1 LRVLT
6 AGFTC
11 YALQTKAQLCV
22 PESNRHVGWLIAAD
36 GSLIDM
42 PGEDTPGIAIPV
54 RLEHGA
60 PSGMV
65 KLQHSLRRRHYLG
78 TGGES
83 GDLGFRNK
91 MQEFRLDPSDATP
104 AIMDIAGELAAA
116 VQTPATWTHILD
128 RLRDRRLRGNLADA
142 ALRCLPLDE
151 LDLLARHLLQ
161 SRADLVLL
169 QSAAHNDAWLR
180 QRLPLLIR
188 WRDPD
193 TPVTSSGPISTADLP
208 GAKANP
214 SHRITLGL
222 TLNGYA
228 RAATP
233 PRRMA
238 CILATARNEGAYL
251 TEWIAHHRAIGFE
264 HIFLY
269 TNDNTDGSDDL
280 LQLLA
285 DAGIISWFRNQVQPG
300 TLPQHRAYGHAL
312 SVMPDILDYRWT
324 MIADIDEFAAFD
336 TRAFRSMPDYILW
349 QEQRRADAIALS
361 WKLHV
366 ALPDDVWR
374 DRPTIERFALRETTL
389 DPHVK
394 MIFRTNLAWNAN
406 PHHPEPCLGRSFV
419 YRSERGEQYVQ
430 KITPAQSVAPSAQCA
445 WISHYAFRSA
455 PEMLMKLA
463 RGRADL
469 PAELQAAASANRI
482 RTFLRLLASTTLM
495 EDKTTFT
502 CSARLADE
510 QRKLMT
516 IPNLAACEADI
527 KNRYA
532 SEMRRT
538 CDALLETVIDTKLDY
553 MANLKAILRPSLAA

>member
-1 LRVLT
+1 
-6 AGFTC
+6 
-11 YALQTKAQLCV
+11 
-22 PESNRHVGWLIAAD
+22 
-36 GSLIDM
+36 
-42 PGEDTPGIAIPV
+42 
-54 RLEHGA
+54 
-60 PSGMV
+60 MV
-65 KLQHSLRRRHYLG
+65 KLQHALRRRHYLG
-78 TGGES
+78 TGGEA
-83 GDLGFRNK
+83 GDFGFRNK
-91 MQEFRLDPSDATP
+91 MQEFRLDPIDATP
-104 AIMDIAGELAAA
+104 AIMDIAGELTAA

-128 RLRDRRLRGNLADA
+128 RLRDRRLRGELADA

-151 LDLLARHLLQ
+151 LDLLARHLLH
-161 SRADLVLL
+161 SRADLALL
-169 QSAAHNDAWLR
+169 QSATRTDAWLL
-180 QRLPLLIR
+180 QRLPLLIN
-188 WRDPD
+188 WREPD
-193 TPVTSSGPISTADLP
+193 SPLLCCGPTSTADLP

-222 TLNGYA
+222 TLTGYA

-280 LQLLA
+280 LRLLA
-285 DAGIISWFRNQVQPG
+285 DAGIISWFRNQVQPD

-324 MIADIDEFAAFD
+324 MIVDIDEFAAFD
-336 TRAFRSMPDYILW
+336 TRTFHSMPDYILW

-366 ALPDDVWR
+366 ALPNDVWR
-374 DRPTIERFALRETTL
+374 DRPSTERFPLRETAL

-394 MIFRTNLAWNAN
+394 MIFRTNRAWNAN
-406 PHHPEPCLGRSFV
+406 PHHPEPCLGGSFV

-430 KITPAQSVAPSAQCA
+430 KVTPAQSVAPSAQCA

-455 PEMLMKLA
+455 PELLMKLV

-469 PAELQAAASANRI
+469 PAELQVAASANRI
-482 RTFLRLLASTTLM
+482 RTFLRQIGSTTLI
-495 EDKTTFT
+495 EDKTTFS
-502 CSARLADE
+502 CSARLAEE

-516 IPNLAACEADI
+516 IPHLAACEADI
-527 KNRYA
+527 KHRYV
-532 SEMRRT
+532 SDMQRT
-538 CDALLETVIDTKLDY
+538 CDTLFETAIDMKLDY
-553 MANLKAILRPSLAA
+553 MAKLKAILRPSLAA